1 MAETYTLQHYI
12 DDLRQLAAA
21 TDDEN
26 EIFKQLAP
34 LAGRVVADPSWLQSK
49 HHQSD
54 EEQGF
59 GVHLLHEED
68 DHSLA
73 VFVVNWM
80 PGRGTPPHDHGT
92 WAVVAGIEGV
102 EHNVRY
108 ARVDDAS
115 RDDFAE
121 LEVKKAF
128 NAGPGEVLCI
138 RTGGIHKVSNE
149 TDALTLSLHTYG
161 CHVNYTNRSQFN
173 LDTNERKGFKLNVE

>member
-1 MAETYTLQHYI
+1 MSATYSLQQYI
-12 DDLRQLAAA
+12 DDLRRIGAECA
-21 TDDEN
+21 DED
-26 EIFKQLAP
+26 EIFRRLGP
-34 LAGRVVADPSWLQSK
+34 LASRLVSDPSWLQPK
-49 HHQSD
+49 HYESD
-54 EEQGF
+54 ESQGF
-59 GVHLLHEED
+59 GVHMLHEEP

-73 VFVVNWM
+73 VFAVNWL

-108 ARVDDAS
+108 SRVDDNS
-115 RDDFAE
+115 KPGYAE

-128 NAGPGEVLCI
+128 DAAPGEAICI

-161 CHVNYTNRSQFN
+161 KHVNFTNRSQFD
-173 LDTNERKGFKLNVE
+173 LDTNERREFKLNVD